1 MQPARLA
8 SSGARYGPCCRLAF
22 LFSHV
27 YRKREL
33 PWILAGLMAVEEILQ
48 RGRHLAQ
55 VRAAL
60 PQFIGHLLGD
70 IPWKLIASLDGR
82 LD

>member
-1 MQPARLA
+1 
-8 SSGARYGPCCRLAF
+8 
-22 LFSHV
+22 
-27 YRKREL
+27 
-33 PWILAGLMAVEEILQ
+33 MAVEENLQ

-55 VRAAL
+55 VSTAL
-60 PQFIGHLLGD
+60 PQFLGHLLGD